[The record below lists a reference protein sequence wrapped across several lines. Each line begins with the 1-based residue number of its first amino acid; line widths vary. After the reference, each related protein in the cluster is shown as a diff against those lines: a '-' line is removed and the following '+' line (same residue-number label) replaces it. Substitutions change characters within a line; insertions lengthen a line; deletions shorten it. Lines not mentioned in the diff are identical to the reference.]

1 MGLETDQEKR
11 IQANIKRR
19 RIDPVPKGVKTR
31 RAKKSQSINLRSTS
45 GKRVTA
51 RAALNLKTKR
61 SGRDLGQIAPHPI
74 ERNLRNTDDLD
85 QATRLNL
92 REGDLV
98 TSEKANMMKRT
109 ERLLENYRYQRKAIQ
124 LIVQILPKKK

>member
-19 RIDPVPKGVKTR
+19 RIDPVPKDVKTR

-109 ERLLENYRYQRKAIQ
+109 ERLLENYRYQRKAIL